1 MGDLGKEFCMPPEEH
16 VVRESTE
23 AGDRDDFRALKE
35 LIAQRNEAGDIT
47 YRWFR
52 FRVRRGLGVF
62 YALLSFVPVLGT
74 VLGLFSVSQYVIITV
89 VTIALVCVWIVARTL
104 GFEGFGRMAST
115 IRLLRRNEPA
125 DGSQGFKRV
134 ATFVAVAVWP
144 WVAYA
149 VAASLGQRLFQIL
162 FAVLWFVE
170 FVSYR
175 LITIRRNKDPLA
187 DHRIEDW
194 VVLLCFPAA
203 ALLSTFAAFP
213 NASPFY
219 GFLLVSPFLLFSGM
233 KSLYDA
239 PKELVVGSGSE
250 YG

>member
-1 MGDLGKEFCMPPEEH
+1 MPPEEH
-16 VVRESTE
+16 VVRGSTE
-23 AGDRDDFRALKE
+23 AEGRDDFRDLKE

-74 VLGLFSVSQYVIITV
+74 LLGLFSVSQNVIITA
-89 VTIALVCVWIVARTL
+89 VTIATVCVWIAARTL
-104 GFEGFGRMAST
+104 GFQGFGRMAST
-115 IRLLRRNEPA
+115 IKLLRRNESA
-125 DGSQGFKRV
+125 DGSQGFKR
-134 ATFVAVAVWP
+134 AAIFVAVALSP

-149 VAASLGQRLFQIL
+149 VAASFDQTLFQIF
-162 FAVLWFVE
+162 FAVLWLVE

-187 DHRIEDW
+187 DHHIEDW

-219 GFLLVSPFLLFSGM
+219 GFLFVSPFLLFSGL

-239 PKELVVGSGSE
+239 PKELVVGPGSE
-250 YG
+250 YE

>member
-1 MGDLGKEFCMPPEEH
+1 MSPEDH
-16 VVRESTE
+16 AVREGTE
-23 AGDRDDFRALKE
+23 AADRDDFTALNE

-89 VTIALVCVWIVARTL
+89 VTIALVCVWIAARTL
-104 GFEGFGRMAST
+104 GLEGFGRMAST
-115 IRLLRRNEPA
+115 IKLLRSNEPA
-125 DGSQGFKRV
+125 NGSQSFKRA
-134 ATFVAVAVWP
+134 ATFVAVAVSP

-149 VAASLGQRLFQIL
+149 VAASLGQTLFQIL
-162 FAVLWFVE
+162 FAVLWLVE

-175 LITIRRNKDPLA
+175 LFSIRRNKDPLA

-213 NASPFY
+213 NASRFY
-219 GFLLVSPFLLFSGM
+219 GFLFVSPFLLFSGM

-239 PKELVVGSGSE
+239 PKELVVGLGSE
-250 YG
+250 HE

>member
-1 MGDLGKEFCMPPEEH
+1 MPPEEH
-16 VVRESTE
+16 AVRGSTG
-23 AGDRDDFRALKE
+23 AGDRDDFRDLNE

-74 VLGLFSVSQYVIITV
+74 VLGLFSVSEYVIITAV
-89 VTIALVCVWIVARTL
+89 AIALVVVWIAARTL
-104 GFEGFGRMAST
+104 GLEGFGRMAST

-125 DGSQGFKRV
+125 YGGQDFTRA
-134 ATFVAVAVWP
+134 ATFLAVAVSP

-149 VAASLGQRLFQIL
+149 VAASLGQTLLQIL
-162 FAVLWFVE
+162 FAVLWLVE

-175 LITIRRNKDPLA
+175 LLSIRRNKDPLA

-194 VVLLCFPAA
+194 VVLVCFPAA
-203 ALLSTFAAFP
+203 ALLSTFTAFP
-213 NASPFY
+213 NASRFA
-219 GFLLVSPFLLFSGM
+219 FLLVSPFLLFSGL